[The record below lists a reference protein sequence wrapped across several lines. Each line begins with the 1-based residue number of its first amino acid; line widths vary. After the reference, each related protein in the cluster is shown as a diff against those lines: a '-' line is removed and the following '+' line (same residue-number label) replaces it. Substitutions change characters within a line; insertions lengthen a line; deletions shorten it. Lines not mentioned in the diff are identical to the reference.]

1 MQIIMQRWIFRGF
14 DSCVVYRSID
24 RLVFSYL
31 IWKNNFQSI
40 FFIVPTFVSL
50 RRNAIYA
57 LSALTLSVRGNRVR
71 EIFLNSPWIDI
82 KENVGSNTSTRR
94 EIKVLLSLGAKLSS
108 FSLWF
113 TVLPRTRGR
122 RSSREIDS
130 VREKVRDH
138 RLPFSPTL
146 FPNTFASPPLQ
157 LATGLSIISLR
168 ELRTTVPKF
177 DKKSERKSGRFLIPI
192 FFSKTVPPPP
202 PSCIKSDRLFETV
215 ISVQRPGQKGFRRL
229 FSIYSLFVP
238 RGRGR
243 GRGGTPPFSGSVVS
257 ASPSGVP
264 EFHISRVE
272 GGWNYHLIETT

>member
-1 MQIIMQRWIFRGF
+1 MQITMQRWIFRGF

-94 EIKVLLSLGAKLSS
+94 EIKVLLSLGTKLSS

-113 TVLPRTRGR
+113 TVLLRTRGR

-192 FFSKTVPPPP
+192 FFSKTVPPAPVVYKER
-202 PSCIKSDRLFETV
+202 ST
-215 ISVQRPGQKGFRRL
+215 FRNGH
-229 FSIYSLFVP
+229 F
-238 RGRGR
+238 
-243 GRGGTPPFSGSVVS
+243 GTKARAERVPPFI
-257 ASPSGVP
+257 
-264 EFHISRVE
+264 F
-272 GGWNYHLIETT
+272 NL

>member
-1 MQIIMQRWIFRGF
+1 MQRWIFRGF

-113 TVLPRTRGR
+113 TVLPRKKIIARNRLGPR
-122 RSSREIDS
+122 ESSRS
-130 VREKVRDH
+130 Q
-138 RLPFSPTL
+138 
-146 FPNTFASPPLQ
+146 A
-157 LATGLSIISLR
+157 
-168 ELRTTVPKF
+168 
-177 DKKSERKSGRFLIPI
+177 
-192 FFSKTVPPPP
+192 
-202 PSCIKSDRLFETV
+202 
-215 ISVQRPGQKGFRRL
+215 
-229 FSIYSLFVP
+229 SLFTDFIP
-238 RGRGR
+238 QHLCQSTTPTGHWFIDYILA
-243 GRGGTPPFSGSVVS
+243 GTSNHRSK
-257 ASPSGVP
+257 
-264 EFHISRVE
+264 I
-272 GGWNYHLIETT
+272 W

>member
-1 MQIIMQRWIFRGF
+1 MQRWIFRGF

-122 RSSREIDS
+122 RWSREIDS

-146 FPNTFASPPLQ
+146 FPNTFASPPL
-157 LATGLSIISLR
+157 
-168 ELRTTVPKF
+168 
-177 DKKSERKSGRFLIPI
+177 
-192 FFSKTVPPPP
+192 
-202 PSCIKSDRLFETV
+202 
-215 ISVQRPGQKGFRRL
+215 
-229 FSIYSLFVP
+229 
-238 RGRGR
+238 
-243 GRGGTPPFSGSVVS
+243 
-257 ASPSGVP
+257 
-264 EFHISRVE
+264 
-272 GGWNYHLIETT
+272 